1 MPVPRARRRIPNK
14 ERNAMTE
21 PAVSPAELKKQVQTV
36 LPEIIELRHALHRI
50 PEIHLEE
57 FETAA
62 LIRKEVE
69 KSGLELLPPYLETD
83 VVGLLKGK
91 AQGAPGSPNV
101 TLRAD
106 MDGLPLQEKTGCAWS
121 SVHEG
126 RAHACGHDGHMAI
139 LVGVLRVLERLS
151 DRLDGSVRFV
161 FQPGEEEAGG
171 GKLMVARGLLEAD
184 PKPAAVFAVHGW
196 PGLPLGSVAVTPG
209 TAMAAADTFT
219 LTIRGKGGHG
229 ATPHKAEDPIVA
241 GAQIITALQTIVSRS
256 INPLLPA
263 VVSVCSVH
271 GGSTTNIIPDEVVM
285 QGTTRYFERRFGEL
299 IRRRMHEIVDGI
311 CAAAG
316 VEYNF
321 EYLDGYIP
329 LVNDPGQVRL
339 AREVTETYLRGS
351 AWLTDPPATMG
362 AEDFAFYLDKVPGA
376 FLRLGMG
383 EKWKLLHH
391 PGFDFN
397 DRVLETGITVMAG
410 LALESLKRAG
420 AAG

>member
-1 MPVPRARRRIPNK
+1 
-14 ERNAMTE
+14 MTE
-21 PAVSPAELKKQVQTV
+21 PAVSPAELKKHVQTV
-36 LPEIIELRHALHRI
+36 LPEIIELRHNLHKI

-57 FETAA
+57 FKTSA

-69 KSGLELLPPYLETD
+69 KSGLEILPPYLETD
-83 VVGLLKGK
+83 VVGLLRSK
-91 AQGAPGSPNV
+91 AAGAAESPNV

-139 LVGVLRVLERLS
+139 LMGVLRVLERLS
-151 DRLDGSVRFV
+151 GRLAGSVRFV

-171 GKLMVARGLLEAD
+171 GKMMVERGLLNAE
-184 PKPAAVFAVHGW
+184 PLPAAVFALHGW
-196 PGLPLGSVAVTPG
+196 PGLPSGSVAVMPG

-219 LTIRGKGGHG
+219 LTVRGKGGHG
-229 ATPHKAEDPIVA
+229 AAPHKAADPIVA
-241 GAQIITALQTIVSRS
+241 GAQIITALQTIVSRN

-263 VVSVCSVH
+263 VVSVCH
-271 GGSTTNIIPDEVVM
+271 IRGGSTTNIIPGEVVM
-285 QGTTRYFERRFGEL
+285 QGTTRYFDRRFGEL
-299 IRRRMHEIVDGI
+299 IRRRMKEIINGI

-316 VEYNF
+316 VEYSF
-321 EYLDGYIP
+321 EYLEGYIP
-329 LVNDPGQVRL
+329 LVNDPERVRL
-339 AREVTETYLRGS
+339 AREVTETYLGGDV
-351 AWLTDPPATMG
+351 WLPDPPATMG

-383 EKWKLLHH
+383 KNCKPLHH

-397 DRVLETGITVMAG
+397 DRVLETGITIMAG